1 MRSNEVPL
9 QVLRNV
15 IVVTVQ
21 TDLNVSFLERM
32 NEVVLTKV
40 QEAKLRWVILDL
52 SGMDVIDDDELKQ
65 LTKIRD
71 KLKLMGTG
79 TIFAGLKPHVIV
91 ALDPLGTDFTGL
103 KAARDLDQALLLT
116 STREPRAAGK
126 AT

>member
-1 MRSNEVPL
+1 MPL

-91 ALDPLGTDFTGL
+91 ALDTLGTDFTGL